1 MKDKISIIGLGYVGL
16 PLAVSLSDF
25 YHVYGFEVSTN
36 RIEELKKGI
45 DKNKEISKKKILN
58 KNLKFIN
65 IKDIENYVSDIFI
78 VTVPTPVYANFK
90 PNLTYLYNACKAI
103 SKILK
108 KDNLIIIESTVAPG
122 TTEKFCVNILSKFS
136 KIPSHKI
143 NICFSPER
151 ANPGDNKN
159 ILSNVT
165 KVISGNSK
173 KSIKRAIAIYKKVVK
188 KIHVSKSIMEAE
200 LSKIIENAQRDL
212 NISFMNELMRISEVY
227 GLDYNDVLQTCKTK
241 WNFIDFKPGL
251 VGGHCVSVDPYYLI
265 EDLKKKKFK
274 TTIISRTRNYNEKF
288 VVYIAKKIIEIINKQ
303 KIKKILFYGISF
315 KDNVLDLRNSK
326 YLEIIN
332 IISKKYKITAYL
344 EKNQKLF
351 KKFDSTYLLDINK
364 YNIFIIGSK
373 NNQTKKIIKKIINK
387 RSNPKKIVISLFD
400 ENKYF
405 KKKVGFFKI

>member
-16 PLAVSLSDF
+16 PLAVSLSNF
-25 YHVYGFEVSTN
+25 YHVYGFEVSKN

-58 KNLKFIN
+58 KNLEFIN

-78 VTVPTPVYANFK
+78 VTVPTPVYTNFK
-90 PNLTYLYNACKAI
+90 PDLTYLYNACTAI

-108 KDNLIIIESTVAPG
+108 KDNLVIIESTVAPG
-122 TTEKFCVNILSKFS
+122 TTENFCLNILSKFS
-136 KIPSHKI
+136 KIPRHKV

-173 KSIKRAIAIYKKVVK
+173 ISIKRAEVIYKKVVK

-212 NISFMNELMRISEVY
+212 NISFMNELMKISEVY
-227 GLDYNDVLQTCKTK
+227 GLDYKDVIQTCKTK

-251 VGGHCVSVDPYYLI
+251 VGGHCVPVDPYYLI
-265 EDLKKKKFK
+265 EDLRLRKFK
-274 TTIISRTRNYNEKF
+274 SSIIANSRRFNENFTQYIADRISRILKNK
-288 VVYIAKKIIEIINKQ
+288 KQ
-303 KIKKILFYGISF
+303 KILFLGINF
-315 KDNVLDLRNSK
+315 KDKVLDIRNSK
-326 YLEIIN
+326 YLELLKILK
-332 IISKKYKITAYL
+332 KKYKVSLFNFNYQNKI
-344 EKNQKLF
+344 KNINLVELK
-351 KKFDSTYLLDINK
+351 DINK
-364 YNIFIIGSK
+364 FNVYIIGAQNLRINALLRKIVSITK
-373 NNQTKKIIKKIINK
+373 TKKTL
-387 RSNPKKIVISLFD
+387 ISLFNND
-400 ENKYF
+400 LKLKGNNLNL
-405 KKKVGFFKI
+405 INL

>member
-122 TTEKFCVNILSKFS
+122 TTEKFCVNTLSKFS